1 MGFHGYAY
9 IYKCVFF
16 HHLFVGSYP
25 RNITFITVKP
35 MGFDAFFSSGCW
47 MVLRQGGRTVGCEHR
62 FRIWIINAISD
73 PSDQRLLWMVY
84 WVGPTG
90 ERANLAAKFITII
103 GVYGTYSLL

>member
-1 MGFHGYAY
+1 MGVHGYAY
-9 IYKCVFF
+9 IYIYLCVFF

-35 MGFDAFFSSGCW
+35 MGFDAFFASGCW
-47 MVLRQGGRTVGCEHR
+47 MVLMERWYRTVGCEHR

-84 WVGPTG
+84 WMGPTG
-90 ERANLAAKFITII
+90 QL
-103 GVYGTYSLL
+103 GS